1 MIFFIFFFKQKTAY
15 EMRISDWSSDV
26 CSSDLRPSTYAST
39 LQTLK
44 DRDYVRI
51 EKNLFFAEESGRLV
65 TAFLERFFERYVSY
79 DFTAGLEDELDE
91 VSGGRAAWQKVLEA
105 FWRDFK
111 PKTAEVMEQKPS
123 DITAELDKFL
133 EPMLFPD
140 KGDGSD

>member
-51 EKNLFFAEESGRLV
+51 EKNRFFAEESGRLV

-111 PKTAEVMEQKPS
+111 PKTAEVMRSEERRVGKEWVS
-123 DITAELDKFL
+123 TGRSWGS
-133 EPMLFPD
+133 PMY
-140 KGDGSD
+140 